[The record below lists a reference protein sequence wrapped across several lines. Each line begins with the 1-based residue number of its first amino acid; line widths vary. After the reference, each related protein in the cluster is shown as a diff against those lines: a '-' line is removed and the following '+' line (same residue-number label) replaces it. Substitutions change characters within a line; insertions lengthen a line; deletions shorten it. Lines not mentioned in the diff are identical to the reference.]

1 MKFTFGPVKMSESLV
16 LFNFL
21 QGLRGVKKKKGDKIT
36 IPSNVTDIFPINSF
50 FLIFMLTP
58 VIHHVN

>member
-21 QGLRGVKKKKGDKIT
+21 QNLRGVKKKKGDKIT
-36 IPSNVTDIFPINSF
+36 IPSNITDIFPIN
-50 FLIFMLTP
+50 
-58 VIHHVN
+58 